1 MDIQL
6 LQEKREEILAIAA
19 KHGAYNVRVFG
30 SVARGEAKEDS
41 DVDFLVEME
50 SKRSLLDRIALIQDL
65 EDLLARK
72 IDVVKLVNLHD
83 QIRSRVTKESI
94 LL

>member
-50 SKRSLLDRIALIQDL
+50 SKRSLLDRIALIQEL